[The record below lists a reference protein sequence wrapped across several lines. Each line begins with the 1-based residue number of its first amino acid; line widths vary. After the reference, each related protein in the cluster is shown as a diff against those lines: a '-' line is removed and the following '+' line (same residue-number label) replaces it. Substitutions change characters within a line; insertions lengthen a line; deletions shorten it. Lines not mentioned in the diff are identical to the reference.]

1 MSTFLGAGENF
12 GKRVSFDYSIM
23 QNVQVR
29 AVETDKAV
37 LAVIDRLYEYEEKL
51 RSEVDSDGNIF
62 TIFFHDLAIHFSG
75 ILIQREALTTEPDP
89 VLFPYVD
96 QEYARSPR
104 KLRLDLIEDT
114 RTKSQIKSFL
124 RGMRIR
130 PFAVG
135 NAIPLGYKQDY
146 FLSKAV
152 NLLGECQE
160 QTRAFVDQLHV
171 QAQMLRACIE
181 HICIEQSIPNVDE
194 VNRNWV
200 DYVALHCSSKVMPI
214 TTNTLMIGNRQDL
227 QNRKL
232 AHNFLGQDKEVIA
245 FTHGE
250 IASTIFDEP
259 MYHYA
264 ERGLCTTLIEYGCPT
279 TKEKSP
285 EFALMGPHKTLYRD
299 SKVARKVYQSSDDIV
314 PQQLTDQKILY
325 IPTTYVGNEIYGPFH
340 AYPDSVYAEWHSA
353 INRAIPSVIF
363 KVHPKTKSTRS
374 LPGRHENRWLDD
386 CIEEYDVLLLDYM
399 ATSTARA
406 MLTNKPI
413 IFFDIGLRRVTA
425 EFLTVLKERCYY
437 EAIDINGDLNDQIH
451 GAINMYSNKDHCRS
465 NLNIAKYCLSQK
477 ETFRWRDIFWS

>member
-1 MSTFLGAGENF
+1 
-12 GKRVSFDYSIM
+12 VSFDYSIV
-23 QNVQVR
+23 QNTR
-29 AVETDKAV
+29 FNAVETDKAI

-51 RSEVDSDGNIF
+51 RSLVDSRGNIF

-75 ILIQREALTTEPDP
+75 ILIQREALTTESGP
-89 VLFPYVD
+89 VSFPYVG

-104 KLRLDLIEDT
+104 RLGLDSNEGT
-114 RTKSQIKSFL
+114 KTKSQIKSFL

-146 FLSKAV
+146 FLSKMI

-160 QTRAFVDQLHV
+160 QARVFVDRSHIQDQILGE
-171 QAQMLRACIE
+171 CIE
-181 HICIEQSIPNVDE
+181 HLCIEQSIPNSDA
-194 VNRNWV
+194 VNRNWF
-200 DYVALHCSSKVMPI
+200 DYVALHCSSKLMPV

-232 AHNFLGQDKEVIA
+232 AHNFLEQDKEVVA

-264 ERGLCTTLIEYGCPT
+264 ERGLCTTLIEYGRST
-279 TKEKSP
+279 AKEKSS
-285 EFALMGPHKTLYRD
+285 EFVLMGPQKTLYRD
-299 SKVARKVYQSSDDIV
+299 SKVAREAYQSSDDIV
-314 PQQLTDQKILY
+314 SQQLTGRKILY

-363 KVHPKTKSTRS
+363 KVHPKTKSTRL

-399 ATSTARA
+399 ATSMARA
-406 MLTNKPI
+406 MLTNKPV
-413 IFFDIGLRRVTA
+413 IFFDIGLRRVTP

-437 EAIDINGDLNDQIH
+437 VPIDINGDLNDQIH
-451 GAINMYSNKDHCRS
+451 GAINTFSNKDHCWS
-465 NLNIAKYCLSQK
+465 NLNIAKYCLSGK
-477 ETFRWRDIFWS
+477 ETFRWKDIFWR